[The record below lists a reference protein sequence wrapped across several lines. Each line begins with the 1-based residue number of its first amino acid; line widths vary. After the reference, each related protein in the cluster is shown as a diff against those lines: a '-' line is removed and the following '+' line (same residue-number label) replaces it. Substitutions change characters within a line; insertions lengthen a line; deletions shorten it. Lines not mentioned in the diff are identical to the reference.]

1 MEGLFVKTP
10 LVNYLV
16 RLETNRGEALA
27 FKKDPRA
34 AMKAA
39 GLSRE
44 HQDVLQGR
52 NPARI
57 RDAVAAEQPFAPVL
71 CPIIRPF

>member
-1 MEGLFVKTP
+1 LEGLFVETP

-16 RLETNRGEALA
+16 RLETDRGEAIA
-27 FKKDPRA
+27 FKKNPRA

-39 GLSRE
+39 GLSKE
-44 HQDVLQGR
+44 HQAVLQSR
-52 NPARI
+52 NPAKI
-57 RDAVAAEQPFAPVL
+57 REAVAAEQPFAPVL